1 VEGTAVYAEKRLA
14 QILTER
20 GNVVPTILNERQ
32 QRLISGSIA
41 KGYGYGGDKIVSAAF
56 GLDPRTVSSG
66 RKAIE
71 AGKIDDLEEDR
82 IRQIGGGRKQAKELQ
97 PRLLENIEDIIR
109 NNTYGDPEQVLFWT
123 SLSLRDISEELGK
136 RGFDAGKDVVSRS
149 LEELGYSK
157 QTNQKHIQVGKAH
170 PGRDEMFRFINEKA
184 EEFIK
189 DGEPV
194 ISTDTKKKELIGNFK
209 NNGQEYRKENDPRKV
224 LDHDFAIPELG
235 KVAPYGVY
243 VLNDNTGFINLGT
256 DHDTG
261 EFAVESIRRWIWHIG
276 TTNFPDMNKILIVCD
291 SGGSN
296 GWRQRLWKYQLAL
309 LAEETGL
316 ELHICH
322 MPPGTSKWNKIEHKL
337 FCYISKNWAG
347 KPLLDIQTVVNY
359 IANTKTKGGLVV
371 NCEVDYNQYE
381 KAIKISDDQI
391 ETIDLERVGP
401 YGDYAYIIRGFKK
414 CK

>member
-1 VEGTAVYAEKRLA
+1 MVDAEKRLS
-14 QILTER
+14 QILTEIGR
-20 GNVVPTILNERQ
+20 IAPVILNERQ

-41 KGYGYGGDKIVSAAF
+41 KGYGYGGDKVVSAAF
-56 GLDPRTVSSG
+56 GIDPRTVSTG

-71 AGKIDDLEEDR
+71 SGKFDDIEEDR
-82 IRQIGGGRKQAKELQ
+82 IRQVGGGRKQAKDLQ
-97 PRLLENIEDIIR
+97 PALMNNIEKIIQD
-109 NNTYGDPEQVLFWT
+109 NTYGDPEKILLWT
-123 SLSLRDISEELGK
+123 NLSLRDISEELSK
-136 RGFDAGKDVVSRS
+136 RGFEAGKDVISRA

-170 PGRDEMFRFINEKA
+170 PGRDEMFQFINEKVA
-184 EEFIK
+184 EFIK
-189 DGEPV
+189 EGEPV

-209 NNGQEYRKENDPRKV
+209 NNGQEYRKQNDPRRV
-224 LDHDFAIPELG
+224 LDHDFPISGLG

-276 TTNFPDMNKILIVCD
+276 TASFPDMNKILIVCD

-296 GWRQRLWKYQLAL
+296 GWKPRLWKYQLAL

-316 ELHICH
+316 ELHVCH
-322 MPPGTSKWNKIEHKL
+322 MPPGTSKWNKIEHRL

-347 KPLLDIQTVVNY
+347 KSLLDIKTVVNY
-359 IANTKTKGGLVV
+359 ISSTKTKTGLVV
-371 NCEVDYNQYE
+371 NCEVDNNKYDT
-381 KAIKISDDQI
+381 AIKISDDQI
-391 ETIDLERVGP
+391 ETIDMERVGP

-414 CK
+414 RK

>member
-1 VEGTAVYAEKRLA
+1 MIDAEKRLS
-14 QILTER
+14 QILTEI
-20 GNVVPTILNERQ
+20 GNVAPTILNERQ

-41 KGYGYGGDKIVSAAF
+41 KGYGYGGDKVVSEAL
-56 GLDPRTVSSG
+56 GLDPRTVSAG

-71 AGKIDDLEEDR
+71 AGKIDDIEEDR
-82 IRQIGGGRKQAKELQ
+82 IRSAGAGRKQAKDIHPNLLKEL
-97 PRLLENIEDIIR
+97 EDIVA

-123 SLSLRDISEELGK
+123 NLSLREISEELGK
-136 RGFDAGKDVVSRS
+136 RGITAGKDVVSRA
-149 LEELGYSK
+149 LEELEYSK
-157 QTNQKHIQVGKAH
+157 QTNQKHLQVGKAH

-184 EEFIK
+184 AEFISE
-189 DGEPV
+189 GAPV

-209 NNGQEYRKENDPRKV
+209 NNGQEYRKEKDPRKV

-243 VLNDNTGFINLGT
+243 VLNDNTGFVNLGT

-276 TTNFPDMNKILIVCD
+276 KENFPEMSKILIVCD
-291 SGGSN
+291 CGGSN
-296 GWRQRLWKYQLAL
+296 GWRTRLWKYQLAM

-322 MPPGTSKWNKIEHKL
+322 MPPGTSKWNKVEHRL

-347 KPLLDIQTVVNY
+347 KSLLDIKTAVNY
-359 IANTKTKGGLVV
+359 ITNTTTKSGLVV
-371 NCEVDYNQYE
+371 SCEVDYNQYE
-381 KAIKISDDQI
+381 KAIKISDEQI
-391 ETIDLERVGP
+391 ETVDIERVGP

-414 CK
+414 FK

>member
-1 VEGTAVYAEKRLA
+1 MIDAEQRLS
-14 QILTER
+14 QILNEI
-20 GNVVPTILNERQ
+20 GAIAPAILNERQ
-32 QRLISGSIA
+32 QRLLSGSIA
-41 KGYGYGGDKIVSAAF
+41 KGYGYGGDKIVSEAF
-56 GLDPRTVSSG
+56 GIDPRTVSAG

-71 AGKIDDLEEDR
+71 TGNIENLADDR
-82 IRQIGGGRKQAKELQ
+82 IRQVGGGRKQAKELQ
-97 PRLLENIEDIIR
+97 PDLMQNIENIIR
-109 NNTYGDPEQVLFWT
+109 DNTYGDPERVLFWT
-123 SLSLRDISEELGK
+123 NLSLRDISEELSK
-136 RGFDAGKDVVSRS
+136 RGFEAGKDVVSRA
-149 LEELGYSK
+149 LDELGYSK
-157 QTNQKHIQVGKAH
+157 QTNQKHLQVGAIH
-170 PGRDEMFRFINEKA
+170 PGRDEIFQFINQKA
-184 EEFIK
+184 TEFIK

-209 NNGQEYRKENDPRKV
+209 NNGQEYRKEHDPRKV

-243 VLNDNTGFINLGT
+243 VLNNNTGFINLGT

-276 TTNFPDMNKILIVCD
+276 KTNFPHMNKILIVCD

-296 GWRQRLWKYQLAL
+296 GWRPRLWKYQLAL

-316 ELHICH
+316 ELHVCH
-322 MPPGTSKWNKIEHKL
+322 MPPGASKWNKIEHRM

-347 KPLLDIQTVVNY
+347 KPLLDIKTVVNY
-359 IANTKTKGGLVV
+359 ITSTKTKGGLVV

-381 KAIKISDDQI
+381 NSIKITDEQI
-391 ETIDLERVGP
+391 ETVDLERVGP